1 MRWCLTICSFWTM
14 TTSGTP
20 PTQTLTLTPNMLK
33 RLSLFA
39 AAITLSV
46 AAFAQS
52 WQSDLVLANIQLVA
66 ADRHLQTALDAK
78 TNAAAIASL
87 RHATDAYGLAKNLYD
102 QVAKQ
107 VEEESARYRWSP
119 RQFTSYGDA
128 QRGHRRADD
137 GVSAA
142 TAEMMG
148 RITSRNGQQA
158 QR

>member
-1 MRWCLTICSFWTM
+1 M
-14 TTSGTP
+14 
-20 PTQTLTLTPNMLK
+20 TPNMLK
-33 RLSLFA
+33 SLALFA

-52 WQSDLVLANIQLVA
+52 WQSDLVLANIQLAA

-78 TNAAAIASL
+78 TNAAAMAAL
-87 RHATDAYGLAKNLYD
+87 RQATDAYGLAKNLYD

-107 VEEESARYRWSP
+107 IEEESARYRWSP

-142 TAEMMG
+142 TADMMG

>member
-1 MRWCLTICSFWTM
+1 MF
-14 TTSGTP
+14 
-20 PTQTLTLTPNMLK
+20 K
-33 RLSLFA
+33 RLAMFA
-39 AAITLSV
+39 VTITLSV

-52 WQSDLVLANIQLVA
+52 WQSDLDLANIKLGA
-66 ADRHLQTALDAK
+66 ADRHLQAALDAK
-78 TNAAAIASL
+78 TNAAAIAAL
-87 RHATDAYGLAKNLYD
+87 RQATDAYGLAKTLYD

-107 VEEESARYRWSP
+107 IEEESARYRWSP

-142 TAEMMG
+142 TAEMIG

>member
-1 MRWCLTICSFWTM
+1 
-14 TTSGTP
+14 
-20 PTQTLTLTPNMLK
+20 MLK
-33 RLSLFA
+33 RLALFA
-39 AAITLSV
+39 AAITISV

-52 WQSDLVLANIQLVA
+52 WKPDLDLANIQLAA
-66 ADRHLQTALDAK
+66 ADRHLQAALDAK
-78 TNAAAIASL
+78 TSTVAIAEL
-87 RHATDAYGLAKNLYD
+87 RQATDKYGLAKTLFD
-102 QVAKQ
+102 QVARQ
-107 VEEESARYRWSP
+107 IEEESARYRWSP

-142 TAEMMG
+142 MAEMMG

>member
-1 MRWCLTICSFWTM
+1 MI
-14 TTSGTP
+14 
-20 PTQTLTLTPNMLK
+20 K
-33 RLSLFA
+33 RLALFA

-52 WQSDLVLANIQLVA
+52 WQSDLVLANIQLAA

-87 RHATDAYGLAKNLYD
+87 RQATDAYGLAKNLYD

-107 VEEESARYRWSP
+107 IEEESARYRWSP

>member
-1 MRWCLTICSFWTM
+1 
-14 TTSGTP
+14 
-20 PTQTLTLTPNMLK
+20 MLK
-33 RLSLFA
+33 RLTVFA
-39 AAITLSV
+39 AAITISV

-52 WQSDLVLANIQLVA
+52 WQSDLVLANIQLAA

-87 RHATDAYGLAKNLYD
+87 RQATDAYGLAKNLYD

-107 VEEESARYRWSP
+107 IEEESARYRWSP

-137 GVSAA
+137 GVSTA

>member
-1 MRWCLTICSFWTM
+1 
-14 TTSGTP
+14 
-20 PTQTLTLTPNMLK
+20 MLK
-33 RLSLFA
+33 RLALFA

-52 WQSDLVLANIQLVA
+52 WQSDLDLANIKLAA
-66 ADRHLQTALDAK
+66 ADRHLQAALDAK

-87 RHATDAYGLAKNLYD
+87 RQATDAYGLAKNLYD

-107 VEEESARYRWSP
+107 IEEESARYRWSP

-128 QRGHRRADD
+128 QRGNRRADD

-148 RITSRNGQQA
+148 RITIRNGQQA